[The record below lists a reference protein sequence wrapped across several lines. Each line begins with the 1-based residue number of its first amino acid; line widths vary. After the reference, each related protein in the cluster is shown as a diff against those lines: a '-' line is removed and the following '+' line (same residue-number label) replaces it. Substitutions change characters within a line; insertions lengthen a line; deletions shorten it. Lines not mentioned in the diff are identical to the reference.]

1 MRFIFGV
8 FPLLAVPVIIYN
20 LMALAFGGG
29 PDGTMTMTE
38 NLNRPFAS
46 IGMVADGAVWDIS
59 SGAVLILLALVFF
72 FVEILKSTD
81 TGSSSIVNH
90 ATSMLVFVVTLI
102 EFLLLKNFA
111 TSVFFVMMT
120 MCLLDV
126 LAGVVVTIKAARR
139 DFSVG
144 GHGAD

>member
-20 LMALAFGGG
+20 LMAFAFGGG

-38 NLNRPFAS
+38 NLASPFAS
-46 IGMVADGAVWDIS
+46 IPMVAEGAKWEIS

-90 ATSMLVFVVTLI
+90 ATSMMVFVVTLV

-111 TSVFFVMMT
+111 TSVFFIMMT

-144 GHGAD
+144 GNNAD

>member
-1 MRFIFGV
+1 MRFVFGV
-8 FPLLAVPVIIYN
+8 FPLMAVPVIIYN
-20 LMALAFGGG
+20 LMAFAFGGG

-38 NLNRPFAS
+38 NIGRPVFS
-46 IGMVADGAVWDIS
+46 FGMPAPGTVWDVSAGDI
-59 SGAVLILLALVFF
+59 LIILALIFF
-72 FVEILKSTD
+72 FIEILKSTE

-90 ATSMLVFVVTLI
+90 ATSMLVFVLTLI

-111 TSVFFVMMT
+111 TSTFFLLMV

-139 DFSVG
+139 DFAVG
-144 GHGAD
+144 NNEP